1 MCVKEELIFLPLT
14 MLGHQNL
21 INKKQE
27 SLFKVKRKHIWKI
40 SVFEFIKYVFK
51 DKNCMLYYL
60 LFVSRCLRD
69 GGLGVEKEE

>member
-21 INKKQE
+21 TKKEQ
-27 SLFKVKRKHIWKI
+27 SLLKAKRKHIWKI
-40 SVFEFIKYVFK
+40 SLFEFIKAVFK
-51 DKNCMLYYL
+51 DKTCMLYYL
-60 LFVSRCLRD
+60 LFVSGSLRD

>member
-1 MCVKEELIFLPLT
+1 MCVKKELIFLPLT

-21 INKKQE
+21 TKKEE
-27 SLFKVKRKHIWKI
+27 SLFKAKRKHIWKR
-40 SVFEFIKYVFK
+40 SVFEFIKAVFK

-60 LFVSRCLRD
+60 LFVSRSLRD